1 MTEVYGLVPR
11 IEHYSC
17 MVDDLFGRAGELDKT
32 ENFINKMSTKP
43 NIFIWRTVLGACCRG
58 NGHKTELGRRAAEK
72 LFNMDPQNAVNY
84 VLLSNMYAS
93 GGKWE
98 DMARTRRAM
107 REARRR

>member
-1 MTEVYGLVPR
+1 
-11 IEHYSC
+11 
-17 MVDDLFGRAGELDKT
+17 
-32 ENFINKMSTKP
+32 
-43 NIFIWRTVLGACCRG
+43 
-58 NGHKTELGRRAAEK
+58 
-72 LFNMDPQNAVNY
+72 VNY